1 MAALSLNPNNTFDN
15 VNRVR
20 CFNHTIN
27 LAVKALLRPFQPL
40 VRRDGTTASL
50 EIDDFDLPDLVDASE
65 DEEEGNTEE
74 DEEDEDIPMTE
85 EEREAAFQEMDSVKT
100 CLSKV
105 S

>member
-27 LAVKALLRPFQPL
+27 LAVKALLHPFQPL

>member
-1 MAALSLNPNNTFDN
+1 
-15 VNRVR
+15 
-20 CFNHTIN
+20 
-27 LAVKALLRPFQPL
+27 
-40 VRRDGTTASL
+40 L

-65 DEEEGNTEE
+65 DEEGNTED